1 MKTKA
6 TILIDEKV
14 LEKAHEIGLNV
25 SKTCEYALTQ
35 IINSTQTLNFQ
46 PTSFLGEASFAKEG
60 SLVRS
65 PRFEPGSSAWQ
76 ADVLDQARLRPH
88 IYGLETFCRGSYF
101 PFLNTASG
109 HSLATELKLHHFL
122 HEPHIS
128 ATATILPSQVV

>member
-1 MKTKA
+1 MKVRTN
-6 TILIDEKV
+6 ILVNKQTLTTAQD
-14 LEKAHEIGLNV
+14 LGLNV
-25 SKTCEYALTQ
+25 SRTCENALNLYIQAMQNANTKM
-35 IINSTQTLNFQ
+35 N
-46 PTSFLGEASFAKEG
+46 PAFLGEASFAKEG

-109 HSLATELKLHHFL
+109 HKPCHRT
-122 HEPHIS
+122 
-128 ATATILPSQVV
+128 

>member
-6 TILIDEKV
+6 TILIDQQV

-25 SKTCEYALTQ
+25 SRTCENALNIYIQAMQGANTKM
-35 IINSTQTLNFQ
+35 N
-46 PTSFLGEASFAKEG
+46 PAFLGEASFAKEG

-109 HSLATELKLHHFL
+109 HKPCHRT
-122 HEPHIS
+122 
-128 ATATILPSQVV
+128 